1 MPALRDI
8 QDLFRE
14 GLLGEPSSALVDLV
28 EGNGLDPQARLAVY
42 RHHVFT
48 TLTGSLESTFPV
60 VCRLVDPR
68 FFAYAADA
76 FIRQHP
82 PIGPCLDEYGSAFP
96 EFLADFDACR
106 PLPYLPDVA
115 RLEWAIHRACQA
127 PVCEPLDPARLGSV
141 APSDIAQLRFL
152 PRAGLV
158 YVASPWPV
166 DAIWRAHGDASQA
179 MPDLGS
185 GSVRLEISPST
196 EGVLIRSLDPGSYAL
211 RVALSRGKTLE
222 EAVSTASALDLERA
236 IRSFLDDRI
245 FSHFTITT
253 AEGA

>member
-1 MPALRDI
+1 MTQTASASSSTITARRCPQPSGGSTDRPSNASARSRRSSSGTRTSRRSTCCSPRRTRPMAFSRRLSERRDMPTLRET
-8 QDLFRE
+8 QDLLRE
-14 GLLGEPSSALVDLV
+14 ALLGEPAPRLVDLV
-28 EGNGLDPQARLAVY
+28 ESDGLDPQARLAVY

-106 PLPYLPDVA
+106 PLPYLPDVS
-115 RLEWAIHRACQA
+115 RLEWAIHLACQA

-166 DAIWRAHGDASQA
+166 DAIWRAHGDASQ
-179 MPDLGS
+179 
-185 GSVRLEISPST
+185 
-196 EGVLIRSLDPGSYAL
+196 
-211 RVALSRGKTLE
+211 
-222 EAVSTASALDLERA
+222 
-236 IRSFLDDRI
+236 
-245 FSHFTITT
+245 
-253 AEGA
+253 